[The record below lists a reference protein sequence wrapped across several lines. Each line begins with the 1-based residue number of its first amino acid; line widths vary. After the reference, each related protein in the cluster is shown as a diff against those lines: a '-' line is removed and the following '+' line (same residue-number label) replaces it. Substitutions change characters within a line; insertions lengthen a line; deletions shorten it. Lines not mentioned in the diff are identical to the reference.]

1 MNKYYLVL
9 MLSLLSVS
17 MAESQV
23 YHAGKITVGTPAVA
37 NGASWLIGGDL
48 KMVQSSEIRH
58 AATTGKTV
66 LGGSLINNVTAG
78 HVFSQRNG
86 IFEFRGTKVQRI
98 GGTADKTTNYIE
110 FPEIVFVNNSNT
122 ANSNDSAVVILH
134 PDMGASVKTL
144 TLTKGRL
151 VIDSKVSGE
160 KTDIAHLLVEAGGG
174 VGYVRINS
182 PATRHNDGIIQVNL
196 AMGSNASQGRLV
208 GFSSPF
214 ETLYADYFFFNF
226 LSIPTQ
232 GTFFSGNKDIWNL
245 NPKLEMPAG
254 RGYVLGQGIVPH
266 TNTTYYSSHKNTA
279 YATANFNDVAKERF
293 SFARLF
299 APASLTSFVNG
310 DAAITAEKK
319 FIGERINTSTVNVP
333 IQEGFNYLG
342 NPFTAP
348 LDLTSF
354 VNNTNS
360 GDWGTFT
367 TYEMEPAFYILTPG
381 STGEYLGNE
390 VFSFTASYLVGQK
403 VGSTVDSKVLAPM
416 QMFAVKKRTSA
427 ANTFRINASARTH
440 GQASFL
446 RSDDDTI
453 ENELLIE
460 TRDKETGGFDR
471 LCVVFRKEASLK
483 AEDLYDA
490 EKLFNTTGGVHQIY
504 TLSEDNMKL
513 TTNMVPNTTP
523 RLTMYFE
530 PSSKMQEV
538 TLTAGRINSLRAI
551 SDVVLEDRKTGV
563 KTDLMTTSSYTFT
576 SSPSDNADRFIL
588 HFTHNPTGTESM
600 LGETTPYAYYNS
612 NTIYVNRLRAA
623 DIGQQMKV
631 YSMQGQL
638 LHSQKVAETD
648 PCRVYKPLGT
658 GLYVVKVDGNP
669 HVMKLIVK

>member
-1 MNKYYLVL
+1 MNKYHLVL
-9 MLSLLSVS
+9 MLSLFSVS
-17 MAESQV
+17 VTEAQV

-37 NGASWLIGGDL
+37 DGASWRVEGDL
-48 KMVQSSEIRH
+48 KMVQASEIKH

-86 IFEFRGTKVQRI
+86 TFEFRGTKVQRI
-98 GGTADKTTNYIE
+98 GGTADKTANYIE
-110 FPEIVFVNNSNT
+110 FPADVIVNNSNT
-122 ANSNDSAVVILH
+122 AHSNDSAVVILH
-134 PDMGASVKTL
+134 PDMGATVKNL
-144 TLTKGRL
+144 TLIKGRL
-151 VIDSKVSGE
+151 VIDSKVNGE
-160 KTDIAHLLVEAGGG
+160 KTDIAHLLVEAGGA
-174 VGYVRINS
+174 VNYTRYNA

-196 AMGSNASQGRLV
+196 AMGSNATQGRLA

-232 GTFFSGNKDIWNL
+232 STFFSGNKDIWNL
-245 NPKLEMPAG
+245 NPKLEMTAG

-266 TNTTYYSSHKNTA
+266 TDAAYYSSHKNSA
-279 YATANFNDVAKERF
+279 YSTANFADVAKERF

-310 DAAITAEKK
+310 DAAITAAKK
-319 FIGERINTSTVNVP
+319 FTGERINTSTVNVP

-348 LDLTSF
+348 LDLTTF
-354 VNNTNS
+354 VNMNTS
-360 GDWGTFT
+360 DWGTFT

-381 STGEYLGNE
+381 STGQYLGNE
-390 VFSFTASYLVGQK
+390 VFSFTSSYLVGQK

-416 QMFAVKKRTSA
+416 QMFAVKKRTSGT
-427 ANTFRINASARTH
+427 NTFKINAGARTH
-440 GQASFL
+440 GQVSFL
-446 RSDDDTI
+446 RSDEETV

-460 TRDKETGGFDR
+460 TKDKDTGGFDR

-490 EKLFNTTGGVHQIY
+490 EKLFNTTGGVNQIY
-504 TLSEDNMKL
+504 TLSEDNVKL
-513 TTNMVPNTTP
+513 TTNTVPNTTP

-538 TLTAGRINSLRAI
+538 TLNADRTNSLRAI
-551 SDVVLEDRKTGV
+551 SQVVLEDRKTGV
-563 KTDLMTTSSYTFT
+563 KTDLIANPAYTFI
-576 SSPSDNADRFIL
+576 SSPSDNVDRFIL
-588 HFTHNPTGTESM
+588 HFTHNPMGM
-600 LGETTPYAYYNS
+600 ETLQGDATPYAYYNS
-612 NTIYVNRLRAA
+612 NTVYVNRLRNA
-623 DIGQQMKV
+623 DIGQQMKL

-638 LHSQKVAETD
+638 LHSQKVTKTD

-658 GLYVVKVDGNP
+658 GIYIVKVEGNP